1 VGYASIDNL
10 YKNRAILLEPQ
21 IYALEKIDGTSAS
34 VAFNRNQNIIHYHG
48 GCVQDPVFKALFDPE
63 DLEAKFHQLAGEKI
77 TIYGEAYGGKVQKG
91 AWRYGPNIKFVAF
104 EVKVDDQWLAVP
116 EAEKIV
122 LFLGLEF
129 VHYVRIS
136 TKLSEID
143 FWRDATSEQ
152 AIRNGV
158 TTADGPFIRREGVI
172 LRAIDEK
179 LDGRGNRIIAKH
191 KRDEERE
198 TKTPRIVDTAKIEKL
213 LKAREIAEEWV
224 VENRLLHVLSHLEGE
239 IIDMARTKE
248 VISEMLKDVHR
259 EGEGEFEPSP
269 EVNAEIGKR
278 TSQLLKAWL
287 QAKLH
292 ESQTRP

>member
-1 VGYASIDNL
+1 MSYASINNL
-10 YKNRAILLEPQ
+10 YRDKTILLESECF
-21 IYALEKIDGTSAS
+21 AMEKLHGCSAHVS
-34 VAFNRNQNIIHYHG
+34 FHRDQGQFYYHG
-48 GCVQDPVFKALFDPE
+48 GGVQGHTFKALFDAE
-63 DLEAKFHQLAGEKI
+63 NLETRFRQLSGEKI
-77 TIYGEAYGGKVQKG
+77 TVYGEAYGGSMQKNQ
-91 AWRYGPNIKFVAF
+91 WRYGPTLKFCAF
-104 EVKVDDQWLAVP
+104 EVKVDDVWLSVP
-116 EAEKIV
+116 EAERIV
-122 LFLGLEF
+122 LALGLEF

-172 LRAIDEK
+172 LRAINEK
-179 LDGRGNRIIAKH
+179 RDARGNRIIAKH

-198 TKTPRIVDTAKIEKL
+198 TKTPRVVDTAKVEKL
-213 LKAREIAEEWV
+213 LGARVIAEEYV
-224 VENRLLHVLSHLEGE
+224 VEERLRHVLSHLPGE
-239 IIDMARTKE
+239 IIDMTRTRE

-287 QAKLH
+287 QSKLH
-292 ESQTRP
+292 ESQINP